1 MKNNQG
7 QVLVLFILLIPI
19 FLLLFALIID
29 LGLLYNEN
37 RSLEGITKES
47 VSYGLKNQDDIDI
60 ENKIEILV
68 KKNKERVSDI
78 IIHKEKDY
86 LQVQVVEKYSGLF
99 PFLFQNSLYEIEVTY
114 YGYLEDGSIVIHKE

>member
-29 LGLLYNEN
+29 LGLLYNES

-60 ENKIEILV
+60 ENKIEMLV
-68 KKNKERVSDI
+68 KTNKEKLSDI
-78 IIHKEKDY
+78 TIHKEKDY